1 VDISM
6 AGGWG
11 DRTPRTQVVAIGVVE
26 AIDYETLWTTFEQCA
41 IRKAEA

>member
-1 VDISM
+1 
-6 AGGWG
+6 
-11 DRTPRTQVVAIGVVE
+11 VVE

>member
-11 DRTPRTQVVAIGVVE
+11 DRTQVVAIGVVE
-26 AIDYETLWTTFEQCA
+26 AVDYETLWTTFEQCA